1 MPIKDTGMDVYE
13 SAMAPVRQ
21 NIQGI
26 FAHQAKER
34 SARELLAAEERA
46 DARKIATEE
55 RADARTLATEQ
66 RRIGQA
72 EDLALEMSIA
82 EANRYGLTTEG
93 KNSAQLN
100 QDIAAHKEK
109 LGPQGRL
116 MSNLDVIR
124 ENKLL
129 SEEEIG
135 RLTRGEM
142 KKAEME
148 GMEAR
153 LAPAIQAWRA
163 SEIEEEGRKT
173 PGWQRK
179 FDGAK
184 TRISEIYTEISELK
198 GEEIKNTATKILQNF
213 RDGNQTAIDQEKLAG
228 KLTMGYP
235 NAAPIFGKYNK
246 LAEAMSTNPAEVIF
260 GNAGVHD
267 PDGPG
272 PKLPISIWHED
283 FNSDDRDE
291 LMDAWGQARK
301 EAWQQSTTD
310 AEWNYWSADLQL
322 KADSSKQQII
332 EARAKELRDEKR
344 GIIKNFPLL
353 ARYNAM
359 TGEFTKP
366 LFQPA
371 QEQPKPE
378 SVEDDPLAEIE
389 SARAARAAREEPQ
402 GQPLSTTLETV
413 DGRTSVRTNPR
424 EWWTPVNEAAPQ
436 AVPVPAAPAP
446 VQSSPVPPPMPGV
459 GGYLH
464 REGTPEGYPALLPQQ
479 QSTPLDAQAV
489 SEIMEGRPATS
500 REAQEGLSRMREA
513 LYGGIAQPGDYDPRL
528 PGAIE
533 AIRGQLGQAPPSM
546 GQLLPREQEAE
557 KIRRNM
563 DVGYYHRE
571 GTPEGTPAL
580 LDMEQPPEP
589 VRKLRAGNNWWARN
603 PATQ

>member
-13 SAMAPVRQ
+13 SAMAPMRQ

-34 SARELLAAEERA
+34 AAREALAAEERA

-55 RADARTLATEQ
+55 RANARTLAAEQ
-66 RRIGQA
+66 RRIDQA
-72 EDLALEMSIA
+72 EDFALEMSIA

-116 MSNLDVIR
+116 MSNIDVIR
-124 ENKLL
+124 EYKLL

-153 LAPAIQAWRA
+153 FKPAIDTWRKSQADELVRN
-163 SEIEEEGRKT
+163 T

-179 FDGAK
+179 FEASK
-184 TRISEIYTEISELK
+184 ARYTELAGELSELK
-198 GEEIKNTATKILQNF
+198 GEEIRERADGIIA
-213 RDGNQTAIDQEKLAG
+213 DYEAGNQTAMTQERIAST
-228 KLTMGYP
+228 LTLSQPGM
-235 NAAPIFGKYNK
+235 
-246 LAEAMSTNPAEVIF
+246 EVIF
-260 GNAGVHD
+260 SDYKLLTENWKKNAGKVIIGDLPVHD
-267 PDGPG
+267 PDGPDG
-272 PKLPISIWHED
+272 PMLPMNMWHQD
-283 FNSDDRDE
+283 FPTEARTE
-291 LMDAWGQARK
+291 LLAAWGQASQQAF
-301 EAWQQSTTD
+301 EAAKTD
-310 AEWNYWSADLQL
+310 AEIKYWTAKL
-322 KADSSKQQII
+322 KLDKNVASQQSSN
-332 EARAKELRDEKR
+332 ARAKEIRDEMR
-344 GIIKNFPLL
+344 GITTAFPTMN
-353 ARYNAM
+353 RYNVM

-366 LFQPA
+366 LFRSA
-371 QEQPKPE
+371 QEPKPE
-378 SVEDDPLAEIE
+378 SVEGDPLAEIE

-402 GQPLSTTLETV
+402 GQPLNTTV
-413 DGRTSVRTNPR
+413 ANGGISTNPR

-489 SEIMEGRPATS
+489 SEITEGRPATS

-513 LYGGIAQPGDYDPRL
+513 LYGGFAQPGDYDPRL